1 MEWRSLLVWALE
13 VGRRRGGKK
22 STGFGLLASLRFWV
36 GGYGFFVNLPWGS
49 WLSFKSEGG
58 RGRVLGHFMHCA
70 DLTVHMAKKLSGG
83 NLRNT
88 QSIVLKIFHFYYIM
102 CSFQNNLSSFFFF
115 LAEHAVAKNKIKWD
129 LK

>member
-1 MEWRSLLVWALE
+1 MEEFVSLGVGSWKAKRWKEEYGFWA
-13 VGRRRGGKK
+13 
-22 STGFGLLASLRFWV
+22 FGLLASLRFSV

-49 WLSFKSEGG
+49 RLSFKSEGG

-88 QSIVLKIFHFYYIM
+88 RCIVLKIFHFYYIM

-115 LAEHAVAKNKIKWD
+115 FAEHTVAKNKIK
-129 LK
+129 